1 MSYVFFNPKSWSISC
16 VGKKRGIAVSNS
28 SSSEGSDE
36 GDNDDNDAPFA
47 GAKPDASSD
56 AEDDEDNDEQDGSNH
71 EESWI
76 VEDEGSVSEMLP
88 TEFSMN
94 THQDLIH
101 HFKIICQLFVHL
113 AVRPAGDRASFMKQQ
128 IEGKHIFD

>member
-1 MSYVFFNPKSWSISC
+1 MY
-16 VGKKRGIAVSNS
+16 VGKKRGIAASSS
-28 SSSEGSDE
+28 SSSEGSEE
-36 GDNDDNDAPFA
+36 GDDDDNDAPFA
-47 GAKPDASSD
+47 GARPDASSD
-56 AEDDEDNDEQDGSNH
+56 AEGDEDNDEQDGSDH

-101 HFKIICQLFVHL
+101 HFKIICQLFVHS
-113 AVRPAGDRASFMKQQ
+113 AVRPAEERGAFMKQQ
-128 IEGKHIFD
+128 IEGKHIHYSRRDI